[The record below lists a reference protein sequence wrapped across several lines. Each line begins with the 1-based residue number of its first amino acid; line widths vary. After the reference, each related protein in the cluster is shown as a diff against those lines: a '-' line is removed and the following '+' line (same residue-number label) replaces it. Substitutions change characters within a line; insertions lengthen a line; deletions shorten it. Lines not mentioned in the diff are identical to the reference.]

1 MGKLKFFRDPIHN
14 YIEIPAEY
22 CSDFIDTYLF
32 QRLRAI
38 EQTSMRCLYP
48 AARHD
53 RFVHSIGTYHI
64 ATKVFSVIEPQLRD
78 KLRDYSADKE
88 LGKIKHTFLLAA
100 LLHDCAH
107 SPFSHTGEK
116 ICKTFCPALVR
127 SSFVSIFNNSQEIEA
142 DLKKGKSPAIHEMA
156 SAYVACRYYSNKLD
170 NYGVDKEQLARMITG
185 VLNAESKDFNYA
197 IYNPIIKLLNGFVI
211 DVDRLDYLLRDSWAS
226 GVSNASVDIERLIKG
241 IILSEDTGE
250 IEIDK
255 SALSSLINAI
265 KARDFIYQWI
275 LPHHKV
281 AFCNH
286 ILRKSIFELIKR
298 LSDGCSNHNETG
310 EKLFSPQRLLSPET
324 IHDEYIYMPTDGDLI
339 YLIKKYCSDDA
350 CAKILLTRSNEYKPL
365 WKSVAEFFTLFP
377 VPNNKIPENVAL
389 CYKHLSNSIEKEN
402 PDAIVIKDTI
412 KFTMPE
418 LLRVKISANTNDAI
432 NLTNLL
438 STVNPLPTH
447 SFVYVKDG
455 DSLSIQKL
463 QGLFS
468 EIKANLGL

>member
-64 ATKVFSVIEPQLRD
+64 ATKVFSAIEPQLRN
-78 KLRDYSADKE
+78 KLRDYTANNDI
-88 LGKIKHTFLLAA
+88 GKIKHTFLLAA

-116 ICKTFCPALVR
+116 ICETFCPVSVER
-127 SSFVSIFNNSQEIEA
+127 SFVGIFKDSQEIEA
-142 DLKKGKSPAIHEMA
+142 DLKEGKSPAVHEMA

-185 VLNAESKDFNYA
+185 VLNAESTDFNYA
-197 IYNPIIKLLNGFVI
+197 IYNPLIKLLNGFVI

-226 GVSNASVDIERLIKG
+226 GVSNASVDLERLLKG
-241 IILSEDTGE
+241 IILSKTVGE

-286 ILRKSIFELIKR
+286 ILRESISELIKR

-310 EKLFSPQRLLSPET
+310 EKLFSPERLLSPKT
-324 IHDEYIYMPTDGDLI
+324 IHGEYIYMPTDGDLI
-339 YLIKKYCSDDA
+339 YLIKKYCADNASA
-350 CAKILLTRSNEYKPL
+350 NILLTRSNKYKPL

-377 VPNNKIPENVAL
+377 VPDSVKTDNIAK
-389 CYKHLSNSIEKEN
+389 CYTGLFSLIKEDSA
-402 PDAIVIKDTI
+402 DAIVIKDTI
-412 KFTMPE
+412 KFTLPE
-418 LLRVKISANTNDAI
+418 LLRVKIRGGVNDSLNLI
-432 NLTNLL
+432 NLLP
-438 STVNPLPTH
+438 SVKPLPSH
-447 SFVYVKDG
+447 LFVYVKDG

-468 EIKANLGL
+468 EIKVKLGV

>member
-64 ATKVFSVIEPQLRD
+64 ATKVFSAIEPQLRN
-78 KLRDYSADKE
+78 KLRDYTANNDI
-88 LGKIKHTFLLAA
+88 GKVKHTFLLAA

-107 SPFSHTGEK
+107 SPFVG
-116 ICKTFCPALVR
+116 
-127 SSFVSIFNNSQEIEA
+127 IFKDSQEIEA
-142 DLKKGKSPAIHEMA
+142 DLKEGKSPAVHEMA
-156 SAYVACRYYSNKLD
+156 SAYVACEYYSKKLD
-170 NYGVDKEQLARMITG
+170 KYGVDKEQLARMITG
-185 VLNAESKDFNYA
+185 VLNAESTDFNYA
-197 IYNPIIKLLNGFVI
+197 IYNPLIKLLNGFVI

-226 GVSNASVDIERLIKG
+226 GVSNASVDLERLLKG
-241 IILSEDTGE
+241 IILSKTVGE

-286 ILRKSIFELIKR
+286 ILRESISELIKR

-324 IHDEYIYMPTDGDLI
+324 IHGEYIYMPTDGDII
-339 YLIKKYCSDDA
+339 YLIKK
-350 CAKILLTRSNEYKPL
+350 
-365 WKSVAEFFTLFP
+365 V
-377 VPNNKIPENVAL
+377 
-389 CYKHLSNSIEKEN
+389 
-402 PDAIVIKDTI
+402 
-412 KFTMPE
+412 
-418 LLRVKISANTNDAI
+418 LR
-432 NLTNLL
+432 
-438 STVNPLPTH
+438 
-447 SFVYVKDG
+447 
-455 DSLSIQKL
+455 
-463 QGLFS
+463 
-468 EIKANLGL
+468 